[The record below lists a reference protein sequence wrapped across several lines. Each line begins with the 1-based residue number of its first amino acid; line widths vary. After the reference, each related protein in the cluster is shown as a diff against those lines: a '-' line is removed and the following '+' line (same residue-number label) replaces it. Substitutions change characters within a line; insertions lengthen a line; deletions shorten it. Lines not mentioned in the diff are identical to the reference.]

1 MNTIKIPGCWQNNGD
16 GSQMSG
22 ITTEI
27 AATLQVEVS
36 TLVEEISSFL
46 FNEPIEQDPLTDLLN
61 KLAGVCRLLELE
73 AAVVLVDEFKKTVN
87 FIIDRGNSPLTFQ
100 PELSAIL
107 DVYPGLFKVFHQLD
121 VATPFLFMPELAVL
135 RRIQGLPPLYEFQM
149 VKHHQWPPGSRFQG
163 RSELNDEAMAA
174 LKKLKQ
180 LYQMGLL
187 EILRGRDQDK
197 GAEILVKV
205 AGKLKLI
212 FVSEAETRYWT
223 LVEHVAKGF
232 LAHQLAFNPVR
243 LRLLAAVERQL
254 KTLLDGG
261 AEVAKAYPLGLW
273 RAYGILLSLVPDKT
287 ADAETLCEWVGA
299 PQFEVADAMMSEA
312 RAAIF
317 GTDDSG
323 LDALVDDLGAR
334 LAKLHTILE
343 LVDSQG
349 HLTSDE
355 SEDFEDLVRTIAE
368 LCAGNGLNKAAGRF
382 QDHHS
387 YIRAASG
394 ESWQPGSMLLKE
406 TAHSILY
413 LECLLLNLKEQ
424 GVALKGLMS
433 KLDLREVD
441 DVVEEKLVYTSVH
454 AVWVECLRKLA
465 AIKDMLDE
473 VASDLAGAEVSESL
487 VAELRE
493 IEGAANIV
501 GDQQVVDIVRRCRRF
516 VMDKLFVVDA
526 ETKNTLMSSFADA
539 VVALEYYF
547 QNTSQGDKSDFVL
560 NIADDYLATLE
571 AA

>member
-1 MNTIKIPGCWQNNGD
+1 
-16 GSQMSG
+16 MSG

>member
-1 MNTIKIPGCWQNNGD
+1 
-16 GSQMSG
+16 
-22 ITTEI
+22 
-27 AATLQVEVS
+27 
-36 TLVEEISSFL
+36 SSFL

-73 AAVVLVDEFKKTVN
+73 AAVVLVEEFKKTVN
-87 FIIDRGNSPLTFQ
+87 FIIDKGNSPLTFQ

-273 RAYGILLSLVPDKT
+273 RA
-287 ADAETLCEWVGA
+287 
-299 PQFEVADAMMSEA
+299 
-312 RAAIF
+312 
-317 GTDDSG
+317 
-323 LDALVDDLGAR
+323 
-334 LAKLHTILE
+334 
-343 LVDSQG
+343 
-349 HLTSDE
+349 
-355 SEDFEDLVRTIAE
+355 
-368 LCAGNGLNKAAGRF
+368 
-382 QDHHS
+382 
-387 YIRAASG
+387 
-394 ESWQPGSMLLKE
+394 
-406 TAHSILY
+406 
-413 LECLLLNLKEQ
+413 
-424 GVALKGLMS
+424 
-433 KLDLREVD
+433 
-441 DVVEEKLVYTSVH
+441 
-454 AVWVECLRKLA
+454 
-465 AIKDMLDE
+465 
-473 VASDLAGAEVSESL
+473 
-487 VAELRE
+487 
-493 IEGAANIV
+493 
-501 GDQQVVDIVRRCRRF
+501 
-516 VMDKLFVVDA
+516 
-526 ETKNTLMSSFADA
+526 
-539 VVALEYYF
+539 
-547 QNTSQGDKSDFVL
+547 
-560 NIADDYLATLE
+560 
-571 AA
+571 